1 MDVSY
6 IGKNFKTD
14 TNVLLYMCTCIL
26 HPYNVDQVKYR
37 QYMYIP
43 PMVSYDIHEEK
54 YHFEKKCC
62 YIFKDYNA
70 KHSLWEWS
78 HDKAFQTSDSPIPE
92 FQCVHSTEKVFQWN
106 KR

>member
-43 PMVSYDIHEEK
+43 PIVSYDIHEVK
-54 YHFEKKCC
+54 
-62 YIFKDYNA
+62 I
-70 KHSLWEWS
+70 SL
-78 HDKAFQTSDSPIPE
+78 
-92 FQCVHSTEKVFQWN
+92 
-106 KR
+106 